1 MFMVYLVVIQLRT
14 TKNEQIYLNVIETGR
29 LADTTWN

>member
-14 TKNEQIYLNVIETGR
+14 TKNEQIYLNVIEAGR
-29 LADTTWN
+29 PADTTWN